1 MASQDS
7 KLIDGLTGVPN
18 YRAFMKQLDA
28 AVEEAA
34 RKNESLSLTTFDVDY
49 FKRLNDNYG
58 HVAGDEA
65 LKKLA
70 NIYRDNFTGDNFVAR
85 IGGEEFAVIMPHT
98 RAETAFV
105 LAEEVRKLIAET
117 EFTLGE
123 TEKVNITVSGGVAAY
138 PNDAKESG
146 VLLRKAD
153 EAMYRAKNTGR
164 NRICLPTDEQ
174 MVTKTSHFTG
184 TQLERLSELA
194 RKLGK
199 SEAFLLREG
208 LDDLF
213 HKYDDSLRVDG

>member
-1 MASQDS
+1 MESQDVNLVD
-7 KLIDGLTGVPN
+7 KLTGVPN
-18 YRAFMKQLDA
+18 HRAFMKQLDTT
-28 AVEEAA
+28 VEEAA
-34 RKNESLSLTTFDVDY
+34 RKNESLSLVVFDVDY
-49 FKRLNDNYG
+49 FKNLNDTYG
-58 HVAGDEA
+58 YQAGDEV

-85 IGGEEFAVIMPHT
+85 YGGEEFAVILPHT

-105 LAEEVRKLIAET
+105 LAEEVRKLIADT
-117 EFTLGE
+117 EFSVDE
-123 TEKVNITVSGGVAAY
+123 TEKVSFTVSGGVASY

-153 EAMYRAKNTGR
+153 EAMYRAKRTGR

-174 MVTKTSHFTG
+174 MVTKTNHFTT
-184 TQLERLSELA
+184 TQLERLSEHA

-199 SEAFLLREG
+199 SEAFLLREA

-213 HKYDDSLRVDG
+213 HKYDDSLRVDE